1 MAQSS
6 DIEAPRLRA
15 FYFHHKCS
23 VTMRKPNTAL
33 IPARNAPQAAKRFET
48 PEELVCLAL
57 VFAMFVIAFRI
68 ASIW

>member
-6 DIEAPRLRA
+6 DIEAPCLRA
-15 FYFHHKCS
+15 FYFHHKYS

-33 IPARNAPQAAKRFET
+33 IPARNAPQAAKRLAT
-48 PEELVCLAL
+48 PEALVCLAL